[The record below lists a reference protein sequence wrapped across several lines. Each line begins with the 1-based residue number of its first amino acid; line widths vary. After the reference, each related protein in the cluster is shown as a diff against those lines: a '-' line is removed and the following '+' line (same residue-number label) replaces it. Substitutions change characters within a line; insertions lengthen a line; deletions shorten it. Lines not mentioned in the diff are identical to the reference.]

1 MSIGPAKHEDDKAG
15 KRCVVYDAV
24 FNPRV
29 VKDAQNDETGKKA
42 KWTEEKEEEKAGR
55 DDRKGDQE
63 ELTRTERAE
72 RESRKRYKT
81 ERTR

>member
-42 KWTEEKEEEKAGR
+42 KGDGGEGGIERAGR
-55 DDRKGDQE
+55 EDRK
-63 ELTRTERAE
+63 R
-72 RESRKRYKT
+72 
-81 ERTR
+81 